1 MTNGRDGGGG
11 TDEVTEAAVLKE
23 VSVATVVV
31 TLCPLPM
38 LLSVVVAAD
47 RRRWLREVTE
57 AAALTREQRRRF

>member
-11 TDEVTEAAVLKE
+11 TDEVTEAALLTE